1 MADFPYSP
9 HAANVKRFL
18 DHVQKAGVP
27 EKVTLNYLKKVGFKS
42 SNDRYILGILKFLGF
57 VDASGTPTKTW
68 TDYRN
73 RQAAGATLA
82 AAMRHGYADL
92 FRTYPDAHRKDNEA
106 LRNYFSAHTKVAE
119 STLGLIVST
128 FKALAAIADFDA
140 APAAGSGESTEDTL
154 APTRRRAAATTR
166 GESDAR
172 SATLGAPTIN
182 INIQLQ
188 LRRRKTR
195 RSTTSCLRR

>member
-68 TDYRN
+68 
-73 RQAAGATLA
+73 
-82 AAMRHGYADL
+82 
-92 FRTYPDAHRKDNEA
+92 
-106 LRNYFSAHTKVAE
+106 
-119 STLGLIVST
+119 
-128 FKALAAIADFDA
+128 
-140 APAAGSGESTEDTL
+140 
-154 APTRRRAAATTR
+154 
-166 GESDAR
+166 SD
-172 SATLGAPTIN
+172 
-182 INIQLQ
+182 
-188 LRRRKTR
+188 
-195 RSTTSCLRR
+195 